1 MTAGGDANGKSIAA
15 VIVTFEPDEQV
26 RETIAAIASQVG
38 MTIVVDNSSSVD
50 AQRLVAAACHAYG
63 CRLVTNGTNLGI
75 AEALNRGVQ
84 AAKENGASHVL
95 TMDQDSTAMPGMARE
110 LERVLDATQHAGYDV
125 GCVAASGVD
134 ANTGVSIAAPVS
146 DNDWS
151 ELRLAITSGSLLPMS
166 VFRRCGL
173 FRPEYFIDSVDQEF
187 CLRIRQHGYHIVRA
201 HRAALRHR
209 LGHPTVHCILG
220 KRFIPTNHSTPRRFY
235 MARNVLWTARLFLFT
250 ETRTVTVLVLK
261 LLKNT
266 LLIALFEREK
276 WAKLLAIAT
285 GLRQGVTT
293 SPSAIQVLS

>member
-1 MTAGGDANGKSIAA
+1 MTAGEDANGKSIAA

-38 MTIVVDNSSSVD
+38 MTIVVDNSRSVD
-50 AQRLVAAACHAYG
+50 AQRLVAAACHAHG
-63 CRLVTNGTNLGI
+63 CRLVVNGTNLGI

-84 AAKENGASHVL
+84 AAKEAGATHVL

-146 DNDWS
+146 VNDWS

-173 FRPEYFIDSVDQEF
+173 FRPEFFIDSVDQEF
-187 CLRIRQHGYHIVRA
+187 CLRIRKNGYRIVRA
-201 HRAALRHR
+201 HHAALRHR
-209 LGHPTVHCILG
+209 LGHPTVHYILG
-220 KRFIPTNHSTPRRFY
+220 KRFIPTNHSSIRRFY
-235 MARNVLWTARLFLFT
+235 MARNVLWTARLFLFA
-250 ETRTVTVLVLK
+250 ETRTVTVLILK

-276 WAKLLAIAT
+276 RAKLLAIAT
-285 GLRQGVTT
+285 GLRKGVTT